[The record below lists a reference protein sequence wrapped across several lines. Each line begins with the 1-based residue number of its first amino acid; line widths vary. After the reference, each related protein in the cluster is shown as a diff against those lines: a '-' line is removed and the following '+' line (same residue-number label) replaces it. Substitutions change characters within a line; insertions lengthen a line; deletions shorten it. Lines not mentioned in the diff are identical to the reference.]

1 MPLYNE
7 IKPKIINAIPISK
20 FLYVNFIIIPPQ
32 NLVFGDRLRIWGIV
46 ILMLLIGNVY
56 ALGINPE
63 NVGRD
68 DQYTYDYFNNMLS
81 SFSDIFEKMIDNNE
95 TYINESRSVFNELY
109 LLKNETVLYKNH
121 NITSP
126 VDYVIQP
133 FYKFSKELVYLCN
146 LNKRLYDDLAE
157 NTTES
162 LIDARATLVEI
173 NKTLILMDGI
183 LDEID
188 SLTYLKKGN
197 ETLLFNTSHIRE
209 LMKIYRL
216 KLSKHDIPISGLR
229 IYISNPNPIIFENV
243 SIYGIAEDGEITVY
257 IGNVSY
263 NLTVK
268 NNTFS
273 MVYSFSR
280 EGVYEIYA
288 MQNGNKSNIIYANV
302 SKIPT
307 YIFTDKDVYKGY
319 VNSNITISG
328 YVTDYYG
335 NRMNGT
341 VYILNDSIP
350 LNNGSFIYNI
360 FSNKSLKMS
369 VSISYIGDVYHLPSK
384 KIITAE
390 FLKYP
395 TRIVISAD
403 RYNITLG
410 ETINLTGEIFGV
422 NREVDIYIVVNNETY
437 KRIRTDGKFVT
448 NVSFNSSGVYEIY
461 AIYYGN
467 DVYEGAKSN
476 ILKIN
481 VEERNYLMYIIIL
494 ILAGIVGIYAYKFG
508 KRDKEKKT
516 EDIETSEIEDKE
528 IKKEVDLTAIPNDIA
543 ESYNILFNSLIK
555 KYYLPRN
562 LTPRELLK
570 MVGEKNPKI
579 YNDLKF
585 ITDVHERYVY
595 GGFEIGKD
603 TLDKYIQ
610 KIKKILEQI
619 YE

>member
-1 MPLYNE
+1 
-7 IKPKIINAIPISK
+7 
-20 FLYVNFIIIPPQ
+20 
-32 NLVFGDRLRIWGIV
+32 
-46 ILMLLIGNVY
+46 
-56 ALGINPE
+56 
-63 NVGRD
+63 
-68 DQYTYDYFNNMLS
+68 
-81 SFSDIFEKMIDNNE
+81 
-95 TYINESRSVFNELY
+95 
-109 LLKNETVLYKNH
+109 
-121 NITSP
+121 
-126 VDYVIQP
+126 
-133 FYKFSKELVYLCN
+133 
-146 LNKRLYDDLAE
+146 
-157 NTTES
+157 
-162 LIDARATLVEI
+162 
-173 NKTLILMDGI
+173 
-183 LDEID
+183 
-188 SLTYLKKGN
+188 
-197 ETLLFNTSHIRE
+197 
-209 LMKIYRL
+209 
-216 KLSKHDIPISGLR
+216 
-229 IYISNPNPIIFENV
+229 
-243 SIYGIAEDGEITVY
+243 
-257 IGNVSY
+257 
-263 NLTVK
+263 
-268 NNTFS
+268 
-273 MVYSFSR
+273 
-280 EGVYEIYA
+280 
-288 MQNGNKSNIIYANV
+288 
-302 SKIPT
+302 
-307 YIFTDKDVYKGY
+307 
-319 VNSNITISG
+319 
-328 YVTDYYG
+328 
-335 NRMNGT
+335 
-341 VYILNDSIP
+341 
-350 LNNGSFIYNI
+350 
-360 FSNKSLKMS
+360 MS